1 VYELDFHL
9 VRDMFPGKKSLCPN
23 RFIYEGRW
31 GNELIVVKFTRR
43 YCPQLHHFCA
53 EQGHAPK
60 LLGYGTIPGGWH
72 VVVMGAMG
80 EELDLEEHGPRYYK
94 KWEMD
99 LTKLVQGFHDKGLV
113 HGDLRRA
120 NITVSKEDP
129 GQIILFDF
137 DWGGDVGKASFPT
150 WLLNKDLTEEMKTLK
165 ITKEH
170 DNRVLLKALDVLRYE
185 SMPETASELE
195 PSPMPKKP
203 RKE

>member
-1 VYELDFHL
+1 
-9 VRDMFPGKKSLCPN
+9 M
-23 RFIYEGRW
+23 
-31 GNELIVVKFTRR
+31 
-43 YCPQLHHFCA
+43 
-53 EQGHAPK
+53 
-60 LLGYGTIPGGWH
+60 
-72 VVVMGAMG
+72 VVMGAMG